1 MKLSKRVMYQIYP
14 KSFQDTTGNG
24 YGDLQGII
32 KRLDYLKELGID
44 MIWSSPF
51 YPSPQYDNGYD
62 VSDYIAIN
70 PDYGTMAD
78 FDELMEELQKRGIDL
93 MMDMVFN
100 HVSTEHE
107 WLQKEIIYPENH

>member
-14 KSFQDTTGNG
+14 KSFQNTTDDG

-32 KRLDYLKELGID
+32 NRLDYLKGLGID
-44 MIWSSPF
+44 MIWSRPF

-62 VSDYIAIN
+62 VSDYTGIN
-70 PDYGTMAD
+70 PDYGTMED
-78 FDELMEELQKRGIDL
+78 FDELMEERQKRGIDL

-107 WLQKEIIYPENH
+107 WFQKEIGRAHV